1 MMISFG
7 NSWCEEGAN
16 RSFSCP
22 SDQTASRRGS
32 TQRACRNRAG
42 DKKKPQ
48 RTRVVIHP
56 WFLCGV
62 GLRFLAGFVK
72 NELTRDA
79 AAWGSQISAH
89 DPASVLTTL
98 DPRSI
103 SATIRRANLSL
114 WPPCSPWRGLPLPH
128 RQTSAAS
135 CQRSRPRPSKTALSR
150 PPWQGSARPPGS
162 RDR

>member
-1 MMISFG
+1 MISFG

-22 SDQTASRRGS
+22 NDQTASRRGS

-42 DKKKPQ
+42 DKKKKSRKEPG
-48 RTRVVIHP
+48 
-56 WFLCGV
+56 FLCGV

-72 NELTRDA
+72 NELTRDEG
-79 AAWGSQISAH
+79 AWGSQISAH

-114 WPPCSPWRGLPLPH
+114 WPPCSPCRGLRLPH
-128 RQTSAAS
+128 LRTAAAS